1 MNHKPQAKS
10 SVNILIATI
19 LLTSLIFIIN
29 TGSAVETTEIGMILS
44 SETVSVGEEFTVTV
58 YINPTEAIGGWE
70 IYYLNFSKDKVQASE
85 PVPGSEWT
93 EYFDVGNVE
102 NVNGT
107 IKEIQCW
114 KNKSYPDY
122 NHTACEISF
131 TALESGV
138 CTFEIT
144 TVDISNASFVNIP
157 VTTLSATITITGD
170 DGGNGGNGDNGDNG
184 GNGTPPNT
192 PPVANASASE
202 TSGFVGMYISFN
214 GSLSY
219 DPDED
224 GSIES
229 WEWDF
234 GDGETGEGET
244 TVHLYFEA
252 GIFNVTLTVTDN
264 KGATGTDIINVTIIK
279 GPNIPPEK
287 PTITGPEFGHKDI
300 VYEYTANS
308 TDVDNDTISY
318 IFDWGDGDTTTTDF
332 LPKGVMITQNHS
344 WSSAGRYTITV
355 QATDNQTYS
364 QTAELIVMIDAIN
377 IGDIGY
383 FTDDDG
389 DEIYDI
395 FHNETGEMTELGQ
408 NDTGSYLIDSDGD
421 GEWDFVYNSET
432 DELEDYIK
440 PDDKKPAPFL
450 EIIVVII
457 VIIFLIILI
466 LIFLKKKQNPKKPF

>member
-1 MNHKPQAKS
+1 MNHKNPVKS
-10 SVNILIATI
+10 SISIFIET
-19 LLTSLIFIIN
+19 LLFTSLIFVVN
-29 TGSAVETTEIGMILS
+29 TGSAAETTEIGMILS
-44 SETVSVGEEFTVTV
+44 SETVSVGEEFTVTI

-70 IYYLNFSKDKVQASE
+70 IYNLTFSEEYVTANG
-85 PVPGSEWT
+85 VTNGSEWPI
-93 EYFDVGNVE
+93 ESFDGGNID
-102 NVNGT
+102 NSGGGIT
-107 IKEIQCW
+107 EIQSW
-114 KNKSYPDY
+114 GTGDYPDY
-122 NHTACEISF
+122 NHTACTISF
-131 TALESGV
+131 TASNSGI
-138 CTFEIT
+138 CSFELVRVQIT
-144 TVDISNASFVNIP
+144 DTLFVN
-157 VTTLSATITITGD
+157 LSVSTRNATITITGD
-170 DGGNGGNGDNGDNG
+170 DGGNGGNG
-184 GNGTPPNT
+184 GNGTSPNT

-224 GSIES
+224 GHIDS
-229 WEWDF
+229 WGWDF

-264 KGATGTDIINVTIIK
+264 KGATGTDIINVTIVK
-279 GPNIPPEK
+279 GNNPPTK
-287 PTITGPEFGHKDI
+287 PKVTGPESGHKNT

-308 TDVDNDTISY
+308 TDEDNDTISY
-318 IFDWGDGDTTTTDF
+318 IFNWDDEDTTTTDY
-332 LPKGVMITQNHS
+332 LPIGTITTQSHS
-344 WSSAGRYTITV
+344 WTTAGRYTIEV
-355 QATDNQTYS
+355 QVTDNQTFS
-364 QTAELIVMIDAIN
+364 QTAELVVMIDAIN

-389 DEIYDI
+389 DETYDT
-395 FHNETGEMTELGQ
+395 FHNDSTGNKTELGQ

-466 LIFLKKKQNPKKPF
+466 LIFLKKKQFPKKPV

>member
-1 MNHKPQAKS
+1 MNHKNPVKS
-10 SVNILIATI
+10 SISIFIAT
-19 LLTSLIFIIN
+19 LLFTSLIFVVN
-29 TGSAVETTEIGMILS
+29 TGSAAETTEIGMILS
-44 SETVSVGEEFTVTV
+44 SETVSVGEEFTVTI

-70 IYYLNFSKDKVQASE
+70 IYNLTFSEEYVTANG
-85 PVPGSEWT
+85 VTNGSEWPI
-93 EYFDVGNVE
+93 ESFDGGNID
-102 NVNGT
+102 NSGGGIT
-107 IKEIQCW
+107 EIQSW
-114 KNKSYPDY
+114 GTGDYPDY
-122 NHTACEISF
+122 NHTACTISF
-131 TALESGV
+131 TASNSGI
-138 CTFEIT
+138 CSFELVRVQIT
-144 TVDISNASFVNIP
+144 DTLFVN
-157 VTTLSATITITGD
+157 LSVSTRNATITITGD
-170 DGGNGGNGDNGDNG
+170 DGGNGGNG
-184 GNGTPPNT
+184 GNGTSPNT

-202 TSGFVGMYISFN
+202 TSGFVGMYIQFN

-224 GSIES
+224 GYIES
-229 WEWDF
+229 WQWDF
-234 GDGETGEGET
+234 GDGEIGEGET
-244 TVHLYFEA
+244 TEHIYFEA
-252 GIFNVTLTVTDN
+252 KNYTVTLTVTDN
-264 KGATGTDIINVTIIK
+264 KGATGTDTINVTIIK

-287 PTITGPEFGHKDI
+287 PTITGLEFGHKDI

-355 QATDNQTYS
+355 QATDNQTFS
-364 QTAELIVMIDAIN
+364 QSTELVVMIDTIN

-466 LIFLKKKQNPKKPF
+466 LIFLKKKQNPKKPV